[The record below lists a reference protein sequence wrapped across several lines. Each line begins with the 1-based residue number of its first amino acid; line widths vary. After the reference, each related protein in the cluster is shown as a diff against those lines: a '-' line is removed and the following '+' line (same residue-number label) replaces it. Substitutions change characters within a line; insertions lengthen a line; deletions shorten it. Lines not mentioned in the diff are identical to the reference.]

1 MFRSENYDKQT
12 GKMICNSFGIA
23 KLKAFQ
29 KDVITDLLNGKDV
42 LGLARTSE
50 GKSICFLSMIAMRP
64 NDLLIGILPTVALMR
79 DLVQRCEDSK
89 IRACCLYSS
98 NAENTNIIER
108 LKHGKLQALFAA
120 PERLNDP
127 HLWKAIQKN
136 KVHTVVVDEV
146 HCLTEWGNEFRPMY
160 RNIGKFIKDLPSSPV
175 VAAFSATVMQEDIPY
190 ITKSLRMK
198 NPTVHIGKL
207 KRSNLSLGKV
217 FVKTEAIRYGKVK
230 KAILKYADKS
240 KIVIYCTRVCDVE
253 EMRDYLIEDCDIEAD
268 EIAICHSKLSN
279 RAKQEQRFR
288 SGKAHI
294 MIATSAFGMGVNIPD
309 IRLIIVSQLP
319 FSAASFYQ
327 MAGRAGRDGIL
338 AADQNGGIADYY
350 FDADAGVGNA
360 TYIPSRL
367 PIQDFVRKHW
377 SGPALRFCG
386 VVHSHPP
393 CSPCVPSN
401 VDIQMACR
409 IMRANRME
417 RLYLLIVQGEKCRLF
432 CVAAHSKDELSSC
445 IEEKIET

>member
-1 MFRSENYDKQT
+1 MTNKQE
-12 GKMICNSFGIA
+12 KMICNSFGIA

-29 KDVITDLLNGKDV
+29 KDVITDLLKGKDV

-50 GKSICFLSMIAMRP
+50 GKSICFLSMIAMHP
-64 NDLLIGILPTVALMR
+64 NELLIGILPTVALMR

-89 IRACCLYSS
+89 IRAGCLYND

-108 LKHGKLQALFAA
+108 LKHGKLQALFVA

-127 HLWKAIQKN
+127 HLWRAIQKN

-190 ITKSLRMK
+190 IIKSLRMK

-268 EIAICHSKLSN
+268 EIAICHSKLSS

-327 MAGRAGRDGIL
+327 MAGRAGRDGKRAKAL
-338 AADQNGGIADYY
+338 LLWN
-350 FDADAGVGNA
+350 DADFQMNLD
-360 TYIPSRL
+360 I
-367 PIQDFVRKHW
+367 I
-377 SGPALRFCG
+377 
-386 VVHSHPP
+386 
-393 CSPCVPSN
+393 SN
-401 VDIQMACR
+401 TDE
-409 IMRANRME
+409 RAIDAVNE
-417 RLYLLIVQGEKCRLF
+417 LYAICESSDDLHDAVIGCFAKEGE
-432 CVAAHSKDELSSC
+432 
-445 IEEKIET
+445 

>member
-1 MFRSENYDKQT
+1 MTNKQE
-12 GKMICNSFGIA
+12 KIICNSFGIA

-50 GKSICFLSMIAMRP
+50 GKSICFLSMVAMHP
-64 NDLLIGILPTVALMR
+64 NELLIGILPTVALMR

-89 IRACCLYSS
+89 IRAGCLYSG
-98 NAENTNIIER
+98 NAENINIIER
-108 LKHGKLQALFAA
+108 LKHRKLQALFIA

-136 KVHTVVVDEV
+136 RVHTVVVDEV
-146 HCLTEWGNEFRPMY
+146 HCLTEWSNEFRPMY

-217 FVKTEAIRYGKVK
+217 FVKTEAIRYEKVK

-268 EIAICHSKLSN
+268 EIAICHSKLSD
-279 RAKQEQRFR
+279 RAKQEQHFR
-288 SGKAHI
+288 SGKARI

-327 MAGRAGRDGIL
+327 MAGRAGRDSKRAKAL
-338 AADQNGGIADYY
+338 LLWN
-350 FDADAGVGNA
+350 DADFQMNLD
-360 TYIPSRL
+360 I
-367 PIQDFVRKHW
+367 I
-377 SGPALRFCG
+377 
-386 VVHSHPP
+386 
-393 CSPCVPSN
+393 SN
-401 VDIQMACR
+401 TDE
-409 IMRANRME
+409 RAIDAVNE
-417 RLYLLIVQGEKCRLF
+417 LYAICESSDDLHDAVIGCFAKDGE
-432 CVAAHSKDELSSC
+432 
-445 IEEKIET
+445 

>member
-1 MFRSENYDKQT
+1 MTNKQE
-12 GKMICNSFGIA
+12 KLICNTFGIS
-23 KLKAFQ
+23 KLKPFQ
-29 KDVITDLLNGKDV
+29 KKVIKDLSDGRDV
-42 LGLARTSE
+42 LALARTSE
-50 GKSICFLSMIAMRP
+50 GKSICFLSMITLHP
-64 NDLLIGILPTVALMR
+64 NGLLIGILPTVALMR

-89 IRACCLYSS
+89 IRADCLYSG
-98 NAENTNIIER
+98 NAENANIMER
-108 LKHGKLQALFAA
+108 LKHGKLQALFVA

-146 HCLTEWGNEFRPMY
+146 HCLTEWGSEFRPMY

-198 NPTVHIGKL
+198 NPKVHIGKL

-230 KAILKYADKS
+230 KAILKYADKG

-253 EMRDYLIEDCDIEAD
+253 EMRDYLIKDCDIEAD
-268 EIAICHSKLSN
+268 KIAICHSKLSN

-288 SGKAHI
+288 SGKARI

-327 MAGRAGRDGIL
+327 MAGRAGRDGKHAKAL
-338 AADQNGGIADYY
+338 LLWN
-350 FDADAGVGNA
+350 DADFQMNLD
-360 TYIPSRL
+360 I
-367 PIQDFVRKHW
+367 I
-377 SGPALRFCG
+377 
-386 VVHSHPP
+386 
-393 CSPCVPSN
+393 SN
-401 VDIQMACR
+401 TDE
-409 IMRANRME
+409 RAIDAVNE
-417 RLYLLIVQGEKCRLF
+417 LYAICESSDDLHDAVIECFAKDGE
-432 CVAAHSKDELSSC
+432 
-445 IEEKIET
+445 

>member
-1 MFRSENYDKQT
+1 MTNKQE
-12 GKMICNSFGIA
+12 KMICDSFGIS

-50 GKSICFLSMIAMRP
+50 GKSICFLSMITLYP
-64 NDLLIGILPTVALMR
+64 NGLLVGILPTVALMR
-79 DLVQRCEDSK
+79 DLVQRCEDSE
-89 IRACCLYSS
+89 IRAGCLYSG

-108 LKHGKLQALFAA
+108 LKHGKLQALFVA

-146 HCLTEWGNEFRPMY
+146 HCLTEWSNEFRPMY

-190 ITKSLRMK
+190 IIKSLRMK

-217 FVKTEAIRYGKVK
+217 FVKTEVIRYGKVK
-230 KAILKYADKS
+230 KAILKYADKG

-268 EIAICHSKLSN
+268 EIAICHSKLSS

-288 SGKAHI
+288 SGKARI

>member
-1 MFRSENYDKQT
+1 MTNKQE
-12 GKMICNSFGIA
+12 KVICNSFGIA

-50 GKSICFLSMIAMRP
+50 GKSICFLSMITLYP
-64 NDLLIGILPTVALMR
+64 NGLLVGILPTVALMR
-79 DLVQRCEDSK
+79 DLVQRCEDSE
-89 IRACCLYSS
+89 IRAGCLYSG

-108 LKHGKLQALFAA
+108 LKHGKLQALFVA

-127 HLWKAIQKN
+127 HLWKAIQEN

-146 HCLTEWGNEFRPMY
+146 HCLSEWGNEFRPMY

-190 ITKSLRMK
+190 IIKSLRMK
-198 NPTVHIGKL
+198 HPTVHVGKL

-217 FVKTEAIRYGKVK
+217 FVKTEVIRYGKVK
-230 KAILKYADKS
+230 KAILKYADKG

-268 EIAICHSKLSN
+268 EIAICHSKLSS

-288 SGKAHI
+288 SGKARI

-327 MAGRAGRDGIL
+327 MAGRAGRDGKRAKAL
-338 AADQNGGIADYY
+338 LLWN
-350 FDADAGVGNA
+350 DADFQMNLD
-360 TYIPSRL
+360 I
-367 PIQDFVRKHW
+367 I
-377 SGPALRFCG
+377 
-386 VVHSHPP
+386 
-393 CSPCVPSN
+393 SN
-401 VDIQMACR
+401 TDE
-409 IMRANRME
+409 RAIDAVNE
-417 RLYLLIVQGEKCRLF
+417 LYAICESSDDLHDAVIGCFAKDGE
-432 CVAAHSKDELSSC
+432 
-445 IEEKIET
+445 

>member
-1 MFRSENYDKQT
+1 M
-12 GKMICNSFGIA
+12 
-23 KLKAFQ
+23 
-29 KDVITDLLNGKDV
+29 
-42 LGLARTSE
+42 
-50 GKSICFLSMIAMRP
+50 
-64 NDLLIGILPTVALMR
+64 
-79 DLVQRCEDSK
+79 
-89 IRACCLYSS
+89 
-98 NAENTNIIER
+98 
-108 LKHGKLQALFAA
+108 KHGKLQALFVA

-136 KVHTVVVDEV
+136 KVHTIVVDEV
-146 HCLTEWGNEFRPMY
+146 HCLTEWGSEFRPMY

-190 ITKSLRMK
+190 IIKSLRMK
-198 NPTVHIGKL
+198 NPKVHIGKL

-230 KAILKYADKS
+230 KAILKYADKG

-288 SGKAHI
+288 SGKARI

-327 MAGRAGRDGIL
+327 MAGRAGRDDKRAKALLLWNDVDFQMNLDIISHTDDRAVEAVNEL
-338 AADQNGGIADYY
+338 YAICESSDDLH
-350 FDADAGVGNA
+350 DAVIGCFA
-360 TYIPSRL
+360 
-367 PIQDFVRKHW
+367 K
-377 SGPALRFCG
+377 
-386 VVHSHPP
+386 
-393 CSPCVPSN
+393 
-401 VDIQMACR
+401 
-409 IMRANRME
+409 E
-417 RLYLLIVQGEKCRLF
+417 GE
-432 CVAAHSKDELSSC
+432 
-445 IEEKIET
+445 

>member
-1 MFRSENYDKQT
+1 MTNKQE
-12 GKMICNSFGIA
+12 KVICNSFGIA

-29 KDVITDLLNGKDV
+29 KNVITDLLKGKDV

-50 GKSICFLSMIAMRP
+50 GKSICFLSMIAMHP

-89 IRACCLYSS
+89 IRAGCLYSG

-108 LKHGKLQALFAA
+108 LKHGKLQALFVA

-136 KVHTVVVDEV
+136 KVHTIVVDEV

-160 RNIGKFIKDLPSSPV
+160 RNIGRFIKDLPSSPV

-190 ITKSLRMK
+190 IIKSLRME

-230 KAILKYADKS
+230 KAILKYANKG

-327 MAGRAGRDGIL
+327 MAGRAGRDGKRAKAL
-338 AADQNGGIADYY
+338 LLWN
-350 FDADAGVGNA
+350 DADFQMNLD
-360 TYIPSRL
+360 I
-367 PIQDFVRKHW
+367 I
-377 SGPALRFCG
+377 
-386 VVHSHPP
+386 
-393 CSPCVPSN
+393 SN
-401 VDIQMACR
+401 TDE
-409 IMRANRME
+409 RAIDAVNE
-417 RLYLLIVQGEKCRLF
+417 LYAICESSDDLHDAVIGCFAKDGE
-432 CVAAHSKDELSSC
+432 
-445 IEEKIET
+445 

>member
-1 MFRSENYDKQT
+1 MTNKQ
-12 GKMICNSFGIA
+12 GKVICNSFGIA

-50 GKSICFLSMIAMRP
+50 GKSICFLSMIAMYP

-89 IRACCLYSS
+89 IRAGCLYSG

-108 LKHGKLQALFAA
+108 LKHGKLQALFVA

-160 RNIGKFIKDLPSSPV
+160 RNIGRFIKDLPSSPV

-190 ITKSLRMK
+190 IIKSLRMK

-230 KAILKYADKS
+230 KAILKYADKG
-240 KIVIYCTRVCDVE
+240 KIIIYCTRVCDVE

-288 SGKAHI
+288 SG
-294 MIATSAFGMGVNIPD
+294 
-309 IRLIIVSQLP
+309 
-319 FSAASFYQ
+319 
-327 MAGRAGRDGIL
+327 
-338 AADQNGGIADYY
+338 
-350 FDADAGVGNA
+350 
-360 TYIPSRL
+360 
-367 PIQDFVRKHW
+367 
-377 SGPALRFCG
+377 
-386 VVHSHPP
+386 
-393 CSPCVPSN
+393 
-401 VDIQMACR
+401 
-409 IMRANRME
+409 
-417 RLYLLIVQGEKCRLF
+417 
-432 CVAAHSKDELSSC
+432 
-445 IEEKIET
+445 

>member
-1 MFRSENYDKQT
+1 MTNKQE
-12 GKMICNSFGIA
+12 KMICNSFGIA

-29 KDVITDLLNGKDV
+29 KDVITDLLNDKDV

-50 GKSICFLSMIAMRP
+50 GKSICFLSMIAMHP

-79 DLVQRCEDSK
+79 DLVQRCEDSE
-89 IRACCLYSS
+89 IRAGCLYSG

-108 LKHGKLQALFAA
+108 LKHGKLQALFVA

-160 RNIGKFIKDLPSSPV
+160 RNIGRFIKDLPSSPV

-190 ITKSLRMK
+190 IIKSLRMK

-207 KRSNLSLGKV
+207 KRSNLSLKKT
-217 FVKTEAIRYGKVK
+217 FVKNDAVRYAKVAK
-230 KAILKYADKS
+230 TVQKCDNRG

-253 EMRDYLIEDCDIEAD
+253 DMRDFLIDDCNISAST
-268 EIAICHSKLSN
+268 IALCHSRLSD
-279 RAKQEQRFR
+279 RAEQEARFR
-288 SGKAHI
+288 SGKARI
-294 MIATSAFGMGVNIPD
+294 MIATSAFGMGVNISD

-327 MAGRAGRDGIL
+327 MAGRAGRDGKRAKAL
-338 AADQNGGIADYY
+338 LLWN
-350 FDADAGVGNA
+350 DADFQMN
-360 TYIPSRL
+360 L
-367 PIQDFVRKHW
+367 
-377 SGPALRFCG
+377 
-386 VVHSHPP
+386 
-393 CSPCVPSN
+393 
-401 VDIQMACR
+401 DI
-409 IMRANRME
+409 ISDTDDRAVEAVNE
-417 RLYLLIVQGEKCRLF
+417 LYAICESSDDLHDAVIGCFAKEGE
-432 CVAAHSKDELSSC
+432 
-445 IEEKIET
+445 